1 MDKVST
7 IKTKIRKA
15 LKNQRTYTKDLETC
29 IGMAA
34 GSYYT
39 FLLAQKDI
47 EKLECTY
54 VIEYSREDKER
65 LAPHPAFKV
74 MKDSQEMTRK
84 SLKELGLTLSTLIS
98 DDVDEF
104 NDLVKRVS
112 EVE

>member
-15 LKNQRTYTKDLETC
+15 LKNQGTYTKDLETC

-47 EKLECTY
+47 ENLECTY

-65 LAPHPAFKV
+65 MVPHPAFKV

-98 DDVDEF
+98 DDTDEF
-104 NDLVKRVS
+104 DRLVKKIN